1 MVNDHQ
7 KIKNKFSIWWIRKDL
22 RLNCNFTLEKALQN
36 SEKIIPI
43 FICDNKLNTDININS
58 KSYAF
63 FYYGL
68 KELEKSIEKYSGK
81 LIITNSDIHSITKY
95 IQTKFEIKSLYVQND
110 IEDNFIN
117 DIKQLKNHI
126 NVELVNNNLVDAQT
140 LLNNSNKPFKV
151 FSRFAKK
158 FKENYKSCDFAENTV
173 FKFAKTAIQNDNLPI
188 PKNTFGEFT
197 PGENEANKR
206 FQNFKKNKIFTYH
219 LDRDYLYKDS
229 TSKLSPYLKYGMIS
243 VRKIYSECIKLMNQ
257 SKGVE
262 KWIDEILW
270 REFYIYISIHFP
282 DSIKYEFQEKYRK
295 FPWEKNSNY
304 LTKWQEGE
312 TGYPIIDACMKQLK
326 ETGWMHNRGRMIV
339 ASFLTKDL
347 FIDWREGENWFM
359 KQLIDGDTASNIGG
373 WQWTAGVGVDAA
385 PYFRIFNPVLQ
396 SKKYDPKAKFIT
408 KWLPKLKNIP
418 VKYIH
423 EPWLSENKIY
433 IDKLIDHQISKNKTL
448 QNFKSFNNHNE

>member
-7 KIKNKFSIWWIRKDL
+7 KIKNKFSIWWVRKDL
-22 RLNCNFTLEKALQN
+22 RLNYNLTLEKALQN
-36 SEKIIPI
+36 SKQIIPI
-43 FICDNKLNTDININS
+43 FTCENKLNTNININS

-63 FYYGL
+63 LYYGL

-219 LDRDYLYKDS
+219 LDRDYVYRDS
-229 TSKLSPYLKYGMIS
+229 ASKLSPYLKYGMIS

-295 FPWEKNSNY
+295 FTWEKNSNN
-304 LTKWQEGE
+304 LT
-312 TGYPIIDACMKQLK
+312 L
-326 ETGWMHNRGRMIV
+326 V
-339 ASFLTKDL
+339 
-347 FIDWREGENWFM
+347 
-359 KQLIDGDTASNIGG
+359 
-373 WQWTAGVGVDAA
+373 
-385 PYFRIFNPVLQ
+385 
-396 SKKYDPKAKFIT
+396 
-408 KWLPKLKNIP
+408 
-418 VKYIH
+418 
-423 EPWLSENKIY
+423 
-433 IDKLIDHQISKNKTL
+433 
-448 QNFKSFNNHNE
+448 